1 MQESLDILVDVLA
14 TAISAQDVERLSRRH
29 FAASDVLF
37 ELAGLFRLG
46 FHEVAGHV
54 VRVSLGEEVE
64 VAFTELRLRL
74 DGTLKVRMSSV
85 VNTGYSVVVFFAMTL
100 RVCFPWRRGTHGMRG
115 FRSVPMT
122 SMPLTMPFRTILRTE
137 LIWRCPSRRCQVL
150 TSARDVVKPFATS
163 AARSGIGPGSADG
176 SVMRASD
183 VRYVHASGM

>member
-85 VNTGYSVVVFFAMTL
+85 VNTG
-100 RVCFPWRRGTHGMRG
+100 
-115 FRSVPMT
+115 
-122 SMPLTMPFRTILRTE
+122 
-137 LIWRCPSRRCQVL
+137 
-150 TSARDVVKPFATS
+150 
-163 AARSGIGPGSADG
+163 
-176 SVMRASD
+176 
-183 VRYVHASGM
+183 